1 MRNFDRKSIAAVLAI
16 SLFCA
21 VAPPRA
27 WAASARVMYENALAR
42 EKAVRR
48 TADEATL
55 DELRRAIAAYQRVV
69 NRYPSS
75 GYCDNALWQAA
86 GLAKL
91 AYERFGQDR
100 DRELTLA
107 LLKRLKREYPSSS
120 LIPRISATIRSLDA
134 PRADA
139 PPTPPPAPPPAPSP
153 PAPTPVAVS
162 EDRSTPPA
170 MVLASTGT
178 VPAPGPIA
186 TLREIQR
193 SALSNGVRVILQ
205 FDREV
210 PFTETRLDEPPRMF
224 LDFKGARPA
233 DGIQGAKQYSGDVIA
248 EIRLGRHKDEVTR
261 VVMPLAGVGRYTMF
275 ALYDPYRLIIDFVR
289 GTPTPALVP
298 AKSSDTAEMATT
310 LPKADSRPP
319 VPPPIKAE
327 PLPDMPRELPP
338 AVPAKNIVGGFS
350 LARQLGLG
358 VSRVV
363 IDPGHGGHDPGARAG
378 RLNESELVLDV
389 ALRVEKLLLARQF
402 EVVLTR
408 RTNVFIPLEDRTAI
422 ANRQQADLFLSI
434 HANASANTK
443 ARGVETYFLNFA
455 SNSEAEALAAR
466 ENATSARSMHSL
478 PEIVRAITLN
488 NKLDESRDFAGLVQ
502 RAMVKR
508 LTPANRSLRDLGV
521 KQAPFVVLIG
531 ASMPS
536 VLAEIS
542 FLSNRNEGS
551 LLRTPAY
558 RQRIAEALAD
568 AIMQYQGSLKK
579 VASLAQ

>member
-1 MRNFDRKSIAAVLAI
+1 MRNFDRKSIATVLTI
-16 SLFCA
+16 SLLCA

-48 TADEATL
+48 TADDATL
-55 DELRRAIAAYQRVV
+55 DQLRRAVAAYQRVV

-100 DRELTLA
+100 DRELTLS

-134 PRADA
+134 PRAEA
-139 PPTPPPAPPPAPSP
+139 RPAPPPAPA
-153 PAPTPVAVS
+153 PAAPAPVAVS
-162 EDRSTPPA
+162 EDRSIPPA
-170 MVLASTGT
+170 TILASTGT
-178 VPAPGPIA
+178 VPAPGPVA
-186 TLREIQR
+186 TLRGIQR
-193 SALSNGVRVILQ
+193 SAVSNGVRVILQ

-224 LDFKGARPA
+224 LDFKGAKPA
-233 DGIQGAKQYSGDVIA
+233 DGIQGSRQYSGDVIS
-248 EIRLGRHKDEVTR
+248 EIRLGRHKDEITR
-261 VVMPLAGVGRYTMF
+261 IVMPLAGVGRYTMF

-289 GTPTPALVP
+289 GTPPPAPVP
-298 AKSSDTAEMATT
+298 ARSSDTAEMATT
-310 LPKADSRPP
+310 LPTAESRPP
-319 VPPPIKAE
+319 VPAPIKAE
-327 PLPDMPRELPP
+327 PLPAIPRELPP
-338 AVPAKNIVGGFS
+338 AVPAKNVVGGFS

-363 IDPGHGGHDPGARAG
+363 IDPGHGGHDPGAHAG

-389 ALRVEKLLLARQF
+389 ALRVEKLLVARQF

-408 RTNVFIPLEDRTAI
+408 RTDVFIPLEDRTAI
-422 ANRQQADLFLSI
+422 ANREQADLFLSI

-455 SNSEAEALAAR
+455 SNPEAEALAAR